1 MDLKKLA
8 PWNWFKKEEEHGAVI
23 PVSHAT
29 HSSRQA
35 KNIHDPFRVFDDLQ
49 RMLDFPLTGTHPFDF
64 DHLLTPL
71 SAPGMLRPHVDIG
84 ASTNEYTISV
94 EIPGITEKDISLET
108 TGGTL
113 VIKGEK
119 RQEKEEQDKSYY
131 RVERSYGAFQRML
144 SLPDD
149 SEHDNITAVFKNG
162 VLTVSIPR
170 KKTGSH
176 LNKNI
181 EIKTLS

>member
-35 KNIHDPFRVFDDLQ
+35 NNIHDSFRVLDHLPS
-49 RMLDFPLTGTHPFDF
+49 MLDFPLTGMHPFDF

-71 SAPGMLRPHVDIG
+71 SAPGMLRPQVDIG
-84 ASTNEYTISV
+84 ANINEYTISV
-94 EIPGITEKDISLET
+94 EIPGVTEKDIALET
-108 TGGTL
+108 SGETL
-113 VIKGEK
+113 IIKGEK
-119 RQEKEEQDKSYY
+119 RQEKEERDKSYY
-131 RVERSYGAFQRML
+131 RVERSYGTFQRML

-149 SEHDNITAVFKNG
+149 SEHDKITAVFKNG

-176 LNKNI
+176 LIKNI
-181 EIKTLS
+181 EIKALS